1 MAFQVQRINPLDLQP
16 RKAVG
21 VGLPF
26 SSPSVF
32 NSTYTT
38 KDALKANLIN
48 YFLTERGERFL
59 NPTLGAGLRALLFDQ
74 MTEDKKEQINYVVR
88 QGISD
93 WFPSVVI
100 QNLETAYSQDTNTVT
115 VLLSYSV
122 LQTNIQDQLVINF
135 EQ

>member
-1 MAFQVQRINPLDLQP
+1 MAFQIEKIHPLDLQP

-26 SSPSVF
+26 SSKSVF

-38 KDALKANLIN
+38 KDAIKANLIN

-59 NPTLGAGLRALLFDQ
+59 NPALGAGLRALLFEQ
-74 MTEDKKEQINYVVR
+74 MTEDKKEEINYTVR
-88 QGISD
+88 QGVAE
-93 WFPSVVI
+93 WFPNI
-100 QNLETAYSQDTNTVT
+100 EIKNLNTEYSQDTNTVT
-115 VLLSYSV
+115 VLMNYSV
-122 LQTNIQDQLVINF
+122 FQTNIEDQLVINF